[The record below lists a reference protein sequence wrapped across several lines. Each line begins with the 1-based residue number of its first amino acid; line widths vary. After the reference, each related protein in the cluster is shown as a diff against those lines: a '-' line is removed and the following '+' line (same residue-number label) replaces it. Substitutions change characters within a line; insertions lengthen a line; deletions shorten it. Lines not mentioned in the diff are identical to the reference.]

1 MISVDVL
8 ATIFVNGLIITSS
21 TLLLALGLSLI
32 FGVLGV
38 VNLSHGALFTCGA
51 FLYFLLF
58 RLGIPFIIAL
68 VLTLL
73 TGFLIGLILEKAVFH
88 PLRNDLLAGVI
99 AAFGLSF
106 MIEVL
111 LGAGFGKEIKSVPQ
125 MVKGVF
131 HLGVVSIDAQRLLVL
146 GGTAILT
153 TALIIFI
160 HHSRIGRAIRAIAQN
175 DELSLL
181 MGINPSFIR
190 LLTIGGGTSLA
201 MASGMLSSPTS
212 YIDPYIGSE
221 LLIQAFAGI
230 ILGGV
235 GSIYGAIVGSVV
247 VGFLLATGLFFAPTW
262 AYAILFGTIVL
273 VLVIRPQGII
283 PFESA

>member
-1 MISVDVL
+1 MLFKSGIP
-8 ATIFVNGLIITSS
+8 F
-21 TLLLALGLSLI
+21 LLAL
-32 FGVLGV
+32 
-38 VNLSHGALFTCGA
+38 AL
-51 FLYFLLF
+51 
-58 RLGIPFIIAL
+58 AL
-68 VLTLL
+68 VV
-73 TGFLIGLILEKAVFH
+73 GFIIGLILEKAVFF
-88 PLRNDLLAGVI
+88 PLRNNLLAGVI

-111 LGAGFGKEIKSVPQ
+111 LGAGFGKDIKSVPQ

-131 HLGVVSIDAQRLLVL
+131 HVGVVSVDAQRLLVL

-153 TALIIFI
+153 TALVIFI

-175 DELSLL
+175 NELSLL

-190 LLTIGGGTSLA
+190 LLTIGGGVSLA

-262 AYAILFGTIVL
+262 AYAILFGMIVL
-273 VLVIRPQGII
+273 VLVVRTQGII